1 MNRDIVNRVPIET
14 VTTEK
19 YIVYDVEENSKDMT
33 YMHYLKRNTYE
44 EAEQECKGDELII
57 KVTTTYEL
65 MKGE

>member
-1 MNRDIVNRVPIET
+1 MNRDIVNRVQTES

-33 YMHYLKRNTYE
+33 YMHYFKRNTYE
-44 EAEQECKGDELII
+44 EAKQERKGNELII

>member
-1 MNRDIVNRVPIET
+1 MNRDIVNRVSIET

-19 YIVYDVEENSKDMT
+19 YIIYDVEENSKDMT

-44 EAEQECKGDELII
+44 EAKQERKGNELII

-65 MKGE
+65 IKGE